1 MMKELIQ
8 WLDAN
13 KISFQP
19 IDEEVVEIDDFGRMY
34 CADLAGVESIFKV
47 DGDRVRFNLPEDAQ
61 VLLDEGIRYV
71 AFPFGDKWYYY
82 DLGEEFRFNLLKY
95 IGRRQPCRYDIPFVN
110 LGIHTPY
117 ELLNGS
123 GALADWA
130 RKAQYLGHTALGICD
145 RNTLA
150 ATLNLQ
156 KVCDDAGL
164 RPIFGYTLTMEHE
177 GERIDLKVYALS
189 QQGLAG
195 LLRMQKEVMVDFD
208 AHTLSY
214 EQLLAHGEGCALVF
228 GSLAADWMVRHPH
241 EVAALK
247 SAFGMTFYQVDLTEY
262 KADRIDRQRLIAAQ
276 TFFHNFHDSATG
288 SFAVEPILISDCYYL
303 DRDDA
308 RNKMVLNKISTGAAH
323 AQSDDQYFKDVD
335 EHAATLQ
342 PLFEAKWNFDTL
354 LRRMCLNTI
363 RIAEV
368 AEARFETGRMF
379 MPRYMMRDEEKARCG
394 NRRTLFRQLLDEG
407 LTQKIPAAEH
417 ARYWERLNEEV
428 YIIESTDNVDYF
440 LIQWDMV
447 CEARRRGIAVGIGR
461 GSAGGSLVAYLLG
474 ITALDPLRY
483 GLLFSRFL
491 VPERCGLSWCDELTV
506 IAEDVPL
513 KSGERYVEIEAGGN
527 RYRLHP
533 DAQLRILRNDAE
545 RTIYADE
552 LTCGDE
558 ILFDR
563 RDCLW
568 TLKELEVDDRKL
580 QPHSTK

>member
-1 MMKELIQ
+1 MKELIQ

-19 IDEEVVEIDDFGRMY
+19 VDKEVVAIDDFGRMY

-95 IGRRQPCRYDIPFVN
+95 IGSQQPCRYDIPFVN

-130 RKAQYLGHTALGICD
+130 RKAQYLRHTALGICD

-156 KVCDDAGL
+156 KVCEDAGL

-195 LLRMQKEVMVDFD
+195 LLRIQKEVMVDSD

-214 EQLLAHGEGCALVF
+214 EQLLAYGEGCALVF
-228 GSLAADWMVRHPH
+228 GVLAADWMVLHPH
-241 EVAALK
+241 EVEALK
-247 SAFGMTFYQVDLTEY
+247 SAFGMTFYQVDLAEY
-262 KADRIDRQRLIAAQ
+262 KADRIDRQGLMAVQ
-276 TFFHNFHDSATG
+276 TFFRNFYDPVTG

-308 RNKMVLNKISTGAAH
+308 RNKIVLNKISTGAAH
-323 AQSDDQYFKDVD
+323 AQSEDQYFKDVD

-342 PLFEAKWNFDTL
+342 PLFREEWDFDTL
-354 LRRMCLNTI
+354 FRRMCLNTI
-363 RIAEV
+363 RIAEA
-368 AEARFETGRMF
+368 AEAHFETGRMF
-379 MPRYMMRDEEKARCG
+379 MPRYMMRDEEKACCG
-394 NRRTLFRQLLDEG
+394 DRRTLFRRLLDEG

-417 ARYWERLNEEV
+417 ARYRERLNEEV

-474 ITALDPLRY
+474 ITSLDPMRY

-513 KSGERYVEIEAGGN
+513 KSGERYVEIEASGS

-533 DAQLRILRNDAE
+533 DAQLRILRNDVE

-580 QPHSTK
+580 QPHST

>member
-1 MMKELIQ
+1 MEDLIR
-8 WLDAN
+8 WLEAN

-19 IDEEVVEIDDFGRMY
+19 IDNEVVEIDGFGRMY
-34 CADLAGVESIFKV
+34 CADLTGVETIFKV
-47 DGDRVRFNLPEDAQ
+47 EGDKVHFNLSEDRQ

-71 AFPFGDKWYYY
+71 AFPFGDNWYYY
-82 DLGEEFRFNLLKY
+82 NLNEEFRFNLLKY
-95 IGRRQPCRYDIPFVN
+95 IGQRKPCRYDVEFVN
-110 LGIHTPY
+110 LGVHTPY

-123 GALADWA
+123 GTLADWV
-130 RKAQYLGHTALGICD
+130 RKAKHLGHGALGICD
-145 RNTLA
+145 RNTMA

-156 KVCDDAGL
+156 KACAGAGL
-164 RPIFGYTLTMEHE
+164 RPVFGYTLTMNNKE
-177 GERIDLKVYALS
+177 ERIDLKVYALS
-189 QQGLAG
+189 QQGLTQ
-195 LLRMQKEVMVDFD
+195 LLRIQQEVMVISAD
-208 AHTLSY
+208 HTLSY
-214 EQLLAHGEGCALVF
+214 ESLLTLGDGCALVF
-228 GSLAADWMVRHPH
+228 GVQASDWMVRHPH

-262 KADRIDRQRLIAAQ
+262 KADRIDQLGLISVQ
-276 TFFHNFHDSATG
+276 TFFRNLYDPVTG

-308 RNKMVLNKISTGAAH
+308 RNKTVLNKIAAGAAH
-323 AQSDDQYFKDVD
+323 AQSDDQYFKDAD
-335 EHAATLQ
+335 EHYATLQ
-342 PLFEAKWNFDTL
+342 PLFREEWDAEALFC
-354 LRRMCLNTI
+354 RMCYNTV
-363 RIAEV
+363 RLAEAAV
-368 AEARFETGRMF
+368 ARFETGHMF
-379 MPRYMMRDEEKARCG
+379 MPRYMLRPEEEIRCG
-394 NRRTLFRQLLDEG
+394 DRRTLFRRLLDEG
-407 LTQKIPAAEH
+407 LAQKVPAAEH
-417 ARYWERLNEEV
+417 TRYRERLDEEV

-491 VPERCGLSWCDELTV
+491 TPERCGLCWREELTI

-513 KSGERYVEIEAGGN
+513 KSGQRYVEIEADGS

-533 DAQLRILRNDAE
+533 DSQLRVLRNETE

-552 LTCGDE
+552 LICGDE
-558 ILFDR
+558 VLFDR

-568 TLKELEVDDRKL
+568 TLKEIEVNESRCL
-580 QPHSTK
+580 

>member
-1 MMKELIQ
+1 MMKELMQ

-13 KISFQP
+13 KIAYHR

-34 CADLAGVESIFKV
+34 LADLSGVESIFKV
-47 DGDRVRFNLPEDAQ
+47 EGNKVCFNLPEDAQ

-71 AFPFGDKWYYY
+71 AFPFGKNFYYY
-82 DLGEEFRFNLLKY
+82 DLQEEFRFNLLKY
-95 IGRRQPCRYDIPFVN
+95 IGRRKPCRYDVEFVN
-110 LGIHTPY
+110 LGVHTPF

-123 GALADWA
+123 GKLTDWV
-130 RKAQYLGHTALGICD
+130 RKTQYLGHTALGVCD
-145 RNTLA
+145 RNTMA

-156 KVCDDAGL
+156 KACAEAGL
-164 RPIFGYTLTMEHE
+164 SPVFGYTFTMEHE

-189 QQGLAG
+189 QQGLQR
-195 LLRMQKEVMVDFD
+195 LLRIQKEVMVDSD
-208 AHTLSY
+208 VHTLSY
-214 EQLLAHGEGCALVF
+214 ESLLAHGGGCALVL
-228 GSLAADWMVRHPH
+228 GTLASDWMVRHPH
-241 EVAALK
+241 EVAALE

-262 KADRIDRQRLIAAQ
+262 KADRIDRLRLVAVQ
-276 TFFHNFHDSATG
+276 TFFRNFYDPLTG
-288 SFAVEPILISDCYYL
+288 KFAMEPILISDCYYL

-308 RNKMVLNKISTGAAH
+308 RNKTVLNKIAAGAAH
-323 AQSDDQYFKDVD
+323 AQSDDQYFKDAD
-335 EHAATLQ
+335 EHYATLQ
-342 PLFEAKWNFDTL
+342 PLFRDEWDAEALFC
-354 LRRMCLNTI
+354 RMCYNTV
-363 RIAEV
+363 RLAEA

-379 MPRYMMRDEEKARCG
+379 MPRYMLRSGEEARCG
-394 NRRTLFRQLLDEG
+394 DRRTLFRRLLDDG
-407 LTQKIPAAEH
+407 LAQKVPAAEH
-417 ARYWERLNEEV
+417 ARYRERLDEEV

-474 ITALDPLRY
+474 ITSIDPLRY

-491 VPERCGLSWCDELTV
+491 VPERCGLCWHDGLTV

-513 KSGERYVEIEAGGN
+513 KSGGRYVEIEADGT
-527 RYRLHP
+527 RCRLHP
-533 DAQLRILRNDAE
+533 DAQLRVLRNDAE

-568 TLKELEVDDRKL
+568 TLKEIEVNE
-580 QPHSTK
+580 

>member
-1 MMKELIQ
+1 MKELIQ
-8 WLDAN
+8 WLKAN

-19 IDEEVVEIDDFGRMY
+19 IDEEVVAIDDFGRMY

-71 AFPFGDKWYYY
+71 AFPFGKNFYYY
-82 DLGEEFRFNLLKY
+82 DLKEEFRFNLLKY
-95 IGRRQPCRYDIPFVN
+95 VGRRKPCRLDVEFVN
-110 LGIHTPY
+110 LGVHTPF

-123 GALADWA
+123 GALADWV

-145 RNTLA
+145 HNTLA

-262 KADRIDRQRLIAAQ
+262 KADRIDRQRLIAVQ
-276 TFFHNFHDSATG
+276 TFFRNFYDPVTG

-308 RNKMVLNKISTGAAH
+308 RNKTVLNKIAAGAAH
-323 AQSDDQYFKDVD
+323 AQSDDQYFKDAD
-335 EHAATLQ
+335 EHYATLQ
-342 PLFEAKWNFDTL
+342 PLFRDEWDAEALFC
-354 LRRMCLNTI
+354 RMCYNTV
-363 RIAEV
+363 RLAEA

-394 NRRTLFRQLLDEG
+394 DRRTLLRRLLDEG

-417 ARYWERLNEEV
+417 ARYRERLNEEV

-513 KSGERYVEIEAGGN
+513 KSGERYVEIEAGGS
-527 RYRLHP
+527 RYRLHL
-533 DAQLRILRNDAE
+533 DAQLRILRNDTE